1 MAALGKIRSRGI
13 ILISIIG
20 FALFAFIAEEAF
32 RSCESARNNRR
43 SQVGEVLG
51 KKLNVQDFQK
61 MMDEYTEVIKLQQ
74 GQENLSEDQMN
85 QVKDQVWNTYVQTQ
99 IVENEAE
106 KLGLT
111 VTNDE
116 LQAII
121 NKGTNPMLMQTPFIN
136 EQTGRFDA
144 NALKNFIAEYKK
156 MANTNSPE
164 ARRYDAIYKY
174 WRFIEK
180 TIRQQLLF
188 QKYQALLANA
198 LLSNPVEAKMAF
210 DGKNVESKIELV
222 AFPYSSID
230 DAKITVTDEEMKSKY
245 SEMKSLFDQAYE
257 TRDIKYINVPVV
269 PSAADRKAIDEDFA
283 KMKTD
288 LAEAADAQAVAEV
301 VRKST
306 SLIPYNGLA
315 VLKTAFP
322 QEISSRL
329 DSIAVGQTYGPVENK
344 RDNTLNIIRL
354 VSKQQLP
361 DSVQYRRIQVVA
373 SSLDECRTRADSI
386 YKALQGGADFEALA
400 KVYGQTGEATWMA
413 TAQYQN
419 ANVDSDS
426 KNMIE
431 TLNTM
436 PMNEYRNLEFTQGNA
451 IVQVL
456 DRKNTVTKYQVAVI
470 KKTIDYSPETRT
482 QIYNKFST
490 FISANTKAEDIEKN
504 AAKNG
509 YQVLSAADVSTSQH
523 NLLNMRSTREA
534 LKWVFDAKVG
544 EISQM
549 FECGNN
555 GDHLLLLILD
565 KVHPEGARTLSDA
578 QVAEAVKAEVIRDKK
593 AEQLMNNLKGVN
605 TLAAAQ
611 AKGGKLST
619 VEQITFADP
628 TFVQETQSNEP
639 ALSGAVASTAKG
651 KFSAQPVKGNGGVFL
666 FQVTDKVKTPAQ
678 FNAKEAETVARQHLL
693 QYAGNFMQEL
703 YLNAKVKDNR
713 YLFF

>member
-20 FALFAFIAEEAF
+20 FALFAFIAEEGF

-74 GQENLSEDQMN
+74 GQENLNEDQLN

-99 IVENEAE
+99 IIENEAQ

-116 LQAII
+116 LQNII
-121 NKGTNPMLMQTPFIN
+121 NKGTNPMLMQTPFVN
-136 EQTGRFDA
+136 QETGRFDA
-144 NALKNFIAEYKK
+144 NSLKSFLAEYKK
-156 MANTNSPE
+156 LSNANSPE
-164 ARRYDAIYKY
+164 TRRYEAIYKY

-180 TIRQQLLF
+180 TLRQQLLF
-188 QKYQALLANA
+188 SKYQALLANA
-198 LLSNPVEAKMAF
+198 LISNPAEAKMLFA
-210 DGKNVESKIELV
+210 DQNIESKIDLV
-222 AFPYSSID
+222 SFPYSAIA
-230 DAKITVTDEEMKSKY
+230 DAKITVSEDELKAKYDEMKP
-245 SEMKSLFDQAYE
+245 LFDQAIE

-269 PSAADRKAIDEDFA
+269 PSESDRKAIDEQFA
-283 KMKTD
+283 TMKAQ
-288 LAEAADAQAVAEV
+288 LAEAADNNAVAEA

-306 SLIPYNGLA
+306 SLMPYNGLA
-315 VLKTAFP
+315 VLKNAFP

-329 DSIAVGQTYGPVENK
+329 DSLAVGQTYGPVENK

-354 VSKQQLP
+354 VGKQQLP
-361 DSVQYRRIQVVA
+361 DSVQYRRIQVFA
-373 SSLDECRTRADSI
+373 STLDEGRVRADSI

-400 KVYGQTGEATWMA
+400 KVYGQTGEPTWLT

-419 ANVDSDS
+419 ATVDNDS

-431 TLNTM
+431 TINTM
-436 PMNEYRNLEFTQGNA
+436 AVNEYRNLSFTQGNA

-490 FISANTKAEDIEKN
+490 FISGNPKAEDLEKN

-509 YQVLSAADVSTSQH
+509 YQMLNASDITTSQH

-534 LKWVFDAKVG
+534 LKWVFDSKEG
-544 EISQM
+544 EVSQM

-555 GDHLLLLILD
+555 GDHLLVLVLD
-565 KVHPEGARTLSDA
+565 KIHKVGTRSLADN
-578 QVAEAVKAEVIRDKK
+578 QVRETVKSEVIRDKK
-593 AEQLMNNLKGVN
+593 AEQIIASLKGVN

-611 AKGGKLST
+611 QKGGNLST
-619 VEQITFADP
+619 VEQITFAEP
-628 TFVQETQSNEP
+628 AFIAETQSNEP
-639 ALSGAVASTAKG
+639 SLSGAVAATAKG
-651 KFSAQPVKGNGGVFL
+651 KFSAAPVKGNGGVYV
-666 FQVTDKVKTPAQ
+666 FQVTEKAQRPGQ
-678 FNAKEAETVARQHLL
+678 FNAKETENTARQRML

-703 YLNAKVKDNR
+703 LLNANVKDNR